1 MITTLSQL
9 VAQIESGNCAWAIRI
24 EPGFKPSQ
32 RAIDNCIAA
41 HKPAYMNRATA
52 EMICRSS
59 WGTYQIMGENLY
71 TICKV
76 NTPIAHFMA
85 ADALQLKAYNA
96 HNVYKGIDFTLEEV
110 KRDEGKRISF
120 ARRYNGSAAYA
131 AKMQKEW

>member
-32 RAIDNCIAA
+32 LAIDNCIKA

-76 NTPIAHFMA
+76 NTPVAHFMA
-85 ADALQLKAYNA
+85 SDVLQLKAFWS
-96 HNVYKGIDFTLEEV
+96 HNVAKKIDFTLDEI
-110 KRDEGKRISF
+110 KRDESKRLLF
-120 ARRYNGSAAYA
+120 ARRYNGSATYA
-131 AKMQKEW
+131 AKLQGNW